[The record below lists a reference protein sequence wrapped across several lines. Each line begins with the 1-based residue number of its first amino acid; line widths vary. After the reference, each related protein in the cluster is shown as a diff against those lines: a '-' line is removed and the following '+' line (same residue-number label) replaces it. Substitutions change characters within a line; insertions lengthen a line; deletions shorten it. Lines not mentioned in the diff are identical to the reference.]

1 MSADREPTGMGS
13 GAGSAETVL
22 DLRQRLWQVLR
33 RAADESARAGIEEDK
48 QVGLLRLAES
58 AREPFLLVIAGE
70 VNSGKST
77 FVNAF
82 FREEVTLSDVLPTTE
97 SVLWFRHGEPSDE
110 PWQDDVIIRRRPTPF
125 LRDFHVVDTPGTNS
139 IVSGHDATTERFLPM
154 ADLVVLVLPITNP
167 WSASA
172 WGFLDRLRRQWR
184 KRVVIVLQQADL
196 LDAEAI
202 ATVCGHV
209 RGRLHALHGEVLPLF
224 PVSAKLALRAH
235 GAADLEAKRALWES
249 SGFSSVETYLRER
262 VGRYESR
269 LLKMRNTVEAGLSI
283 LRQIAA
289 SSGGEYPPAGPYDT
303 PPANPAEAEE
313 KLVQEI
319 DERID
324 GEERFALASVPT
336 AVEPLVQRWRELE
349 VMLPGRIEEKLGV
362 FATLGS
368 ILTGERTPRRVGQHL
383 RGSMG
388 EAGEQCRQNLAN
400 SLRERG
406 ERTWET
412 LRSHLAATY
421 EFPLRLDTADGRPD
435 FAEWAGAATV
445 DLPGRVAEAVADC
458 PLEFSLARRLS
469 TRAALLRGLLLLI
482 VALGAAGWWAWRSSL
497 PMPSVI
503 AAAVAM
509 LSAILVTVAA
519 AQQGVAGTVEQSG
532 RELETHRIPVADS
545 ARAAA
550 ELATREF
557 FRRLGRVFDPV
568 RRLHLGGGAGT
579 SAPLGAI
586 RRELESIGDT
596 IDHWTLLESRANSGL
611 SGPQGGLD

>member
-1 MSADREPTGMGS
+1 MGS
-13 GAGSAETVL
+13 GVGPAESVL

-33 RAADESARAGIEEDK
+33 RAADEGSRIGIEEEK
-48 QVGLLRLAES
+48 QIGLLRLAEA

-97 SVLWFRHGEPSDE
+97 SVLWFRHGEAADE
-110 PWQDDVIIRRRPTPF
+110 AWQDDVIIRRRPTPF

-139 IVSGHDATTERFLPM
+139 IVIGHDATTERFLPM

-196 LDAEAI
+196 LEPEAI
-202 ATVCGHV
+202 AAVCGHV
-209 RGRLHALHGEVLPLF
+209 RGRLHSMHGEVLPLF

-235 GAADLEAKRALWES
+235 GCEATDETRGLWES
-249 SGFSSVETYLRER
+249 SGFSAVETYLRER

-283 LRQIAA
+283 LRQMAA
-289 SSGGEYPPAGPYDT
+289 HAPSPEDPNT
-303 PPANPAEAEE
+303 PSASLPEATDSED

-324 GEERFALASVPT
+324 AEERFALAAAPAS
-336 AVEPLVQRWRELE
+336 VEPLVQRWRELE
-349 VMLPGRIEEKLGV
+349 VLLPRQIEESLGI
-362 FATLGS
+362 FPTLGAV
-368 ILTGERTPRRVGQHL
+368 LTGERTPQSVGQRL

-388 EAGEQCRQNLAN
+388 EAGDQCQQSLTA

-406 ERTWET
+406 ERAWET
-412 LRSHLAATY
+412 LRSHLASAY
-421 EFPLRLDTADGRPD
+421 DFPLRLDTPDGRPN
-435 FAEWAGAATV
+435 FSEWAAAATV
-445 DLPGRVAEAVADC
+445 DVPGRLAEAVADC
-458 PLEFSLARRLS
+458 QIEFSLARRLS
-469 TRAALLRGLLLLI
+469 TRAALLRGLFLLI
-482 VALGAAGWWAWRSSL
+482 AALGAAGWWAWRASM
-497 PMPSVI
+497 PMPSVV

-509 LSAILVTVAA
+509 FSALLVSAGV
-519 AQQGVAGTVEQSG
+519 AQQGVATTIEESG
-532 RELETHRIPVADS
+532 RELESHRPRIAES
-545 ARAAA
+545 ASAAA

-568 RRLHLGGGAGT
+568 RRLNLVGPDGSG
-579 SAPLGAI
+579 APLGAV
-586 RRELESIGDT
+586 RRELESIGRT
-596 IDHWTLLESRANSGL
+596 IDEWTVHENHANSGL
-611 SGPQGGLD
+611 SGSPGGLD

>member
-1 MSADREPTGMGS
+1 MTHDRESTGTTASPGP
-13 GAGSAETVL
+13 AESVL

-33 RAADESARAGIEEDK
+33 RAADEGARVGVEEEK
-48 QVGLLRLAES
+48 QVGLLRLAEA

-97 SVLWFRHGEPSDE
+97 TVLWFRHGEPADE
-110 PWQDDVIIRRRPTPF
+110 PWQEDVIIRRRPTAF

-139 IVSGHDATTERFLPM
+139 IVIGHDATTERFLPM

-172 WGFLDRLRRQWR
+172 WGFLDRLRHQWR

-209 RGRLHALHGEVLPLF
+209 RGRLHATHGEILPLF

-235 GAADLEAKRALWES
+235 GAANPDEKRLLWEN
-249 SGFSSVETYLRER
+249 SGFSAVETYLRES

-283 LRQIAA
+283 IRQVSPGDSLAGDPNQMTAA
-289 SSGGEYPPAGPYDT
+289 MPPE
-303 PPANPAEAEE
+303 AEAEE

-324 GEERFALASVPT
+324 SEERFALA
-336 AVEPLVQRWRELE
+336 AMAAMVEPLVQRWRELE
-349 VMLPGRIEEKLGV
+349 ISLPGQIEERMGI
-362 FATLGS
+362 FATIATVLG
-368 ILTGERTPRRVGQHL
+368 GERTPRLVGQRL

-388 EAGEQCRQNLAN
+388 EAGEQCHGSLLAA
-400 SLRERG
+400 LRERG
-406 ERTWET
+406 ERAWES
-412 LRSHLAATY
+412 LRSHLANAY
-421 EFPLRLDTADGRPD
+421 DFPLRLDTPSGRPD
-435 FAEWAGAATV
+435 FAEWAAVATV
-445 DLPGRVAEAVADC
+445 DVPGRIAEAVADC
-458 PLEFSLARRLS
+458 PVEFSLARRLS
-469 TRAALLRGLLLLI
+469 TRAAILRGLLLL
-482 VALGAAGWWAWRSSL
+482 VAAFAAAGWWAWQASL

-503 AAAVAM
+503 AAAVAVFST
-509 LSAILVTVAA
+509 LLVAA
-519 AQQGVAGTVEQSG
+519 GAAHQGVAATVEDSG
-532 RELETHRIPVADS
+532 RELESHRNRVAES
-545 ARAAA
+545 ANLAA

-568 RRLHLGGGAGT
+568 RKLHLGDPEATG
-579 SAPLGAI
+579 APLGAI
-586 RRELESIGDT
+586 RRELESIGTT
-596 IDHWTLLESRANSGL
+596 IDEWTKLETRVN
-611 SGPQGGLD
+611 

>member
-13 GAGSAETVL
+13 GAGPAETVL

-33 RAADESARAGIEEDK
+33 RAADEAARSGIEEEK
-48 QVGLLRLAES
+48 QVGLLRLAEA

-110 PWQDDVIIRRRPTPF
+110 PWQDDVIIRRRPTAF

-235 GAADLEAKRALWES
+235 GTADPAEKRGLWES
-249 SGFSSVETYLRER
+249 SGFSAVETYLRER

-289 SSGGEYPPAGPYDT
+289 SAGSVVSASPQSGA
-303 PPANPAEAEE
+303 PANPSEAEE

-324 GEERFALASVPT
+324 GEERFALAAVPT

-349 VMLPGRIEEKLGV
+349 VMLPGQIEENLGI
-362 FATLGS
+362 FATLGAM
-368 ILTGERTPRRVGQHL
+368 LTGERTPRRVGHHL
-383 RGSMG
+383 RGSMA
-388 EAGEQCRQNLAN
+388 EAGEQCRHSLAQA
-400 SLRERG
+400 LRERG
-406 ERTWET
+406 ERAWET

-421 EFPLRLDTADGRPD
+421 EFPLRLDTPDGRPD
-435 FAEWAGAATV
+435 FAEWAAAATV
-445 DLPGRVAEAVADC
+445 DLPGRVAESVADC
-458 PLEFSLARRLS
+458 QVEFSLARRLS

-482 VALGAAGWWAWRSSL
+482 VALGAAGWWAWRSAL
-497 PMPSVI
+497 PMPSVL

-509 LSAILVTVAA
+509 LSAILVTAAA
-519 AQQGVAGTVEQSG
+519 AQQGVAATVEESG
-532 RELETHRIPVADS
+532 KELETHRACVAEA
-545 ARAAA
+545 ARSGA

-557 FRRLGRVFDPV
+557 FRRLGRIFDPV
-568 RRLHLGGGAGT
+568 RRLHLGGPGT
-579 SAPLGAI
+579 TTAPLGAI
-586 RRELESIGDT
+586 RRELESIGET
-596 IDHWTLLESRANSGL
+596 IDHWTHLESRANSGL
-611 SGPQGGLD
+611 SAPPDGLD

>member
-1 MSADREPTGMGS
+1 MTENREPIGTGFATGP
-13 GAGSAETVL
+13 AESVL

-33 RAADESARAGIEEDK
+33 RAAEEGERVGIEEEK
-48 QVGLLRLAES
+48 RAGLLRLAEA

-97 SVLWFRHGEPSDE
+97 TVLWFRHGEPADE
-110 PWQDDVIIRRRPTPF
+110 PWQDDVIIRRRPAPF

-139 IVSGHDATTERFLPM
+139 IVIGHDATTERFLPM

-209 RGRLHALHGEVLPLF
+209 RGRLHAMHGEVLPLF

-235 GAADLEAKRALWES
+235 GTANTEQKRALWES
-249 SGFSSVETYLRER
+249 SGFSAVETYLRER

-283 LRQIAA
+283 IRQISAPA
-289 SSGGEYPPAGPYDT
+289 VAGGESSRLEAGLTNRAD
-303 PPANPAEAEE
+303 AEE
-313 KLVQEI
+313 RLVQEI

-324 GEERFALASVPT
+324 SEERFALAAT
-336 AVEPLVQRWRELE
+336 AAVVEPLVQRWRELE
-349 VMLPGRIEEKLGV
+349 VLLPGQLEERLGI
-362 FATLGS
+362 FATIGAVLG
-368 ILTGERTPRRVGQHL
+368 GERAPRQIGRRL

-388 EAGEQCRQNLAN
+388 EAGEHCHASLLA

-406 ERTWET
+406 ERAWET
-412 LRSHLAATY
+412 LRSHLANAY
-421 EFPLRLDTADGRPD
+421 DFPLRLDTPDGRPD
-435 FAEWAGAATV
+435 FAEWAAVASV
-445 DLPGRVAEAVADC
+445 DVQGRIAEAVADC
-458 PLEFSLARRLS
+458 PIEFSLARRLS
-469 TRAALLRGLLLLI
+469 TRAAILRGLLLLTT
-482 VALGAAGWWAWRSSL
+482 AFGAAGWWAWSASL
-497 PMPSVI
+497 PITSVA
-503 AAAVAM
+503 AAAVAVF
-509 LSAILVTVAA
+509 SALLVAA
-519 AQQGVAGTVEQSG
+519 GVAQQGVAAIVEESG
-532 RELETHRIPVADS
+532 RELEIHRVRVAES
-545 ARAAA
+545 AAAAA
-550 ELATREF
+550 ELATRDF

-568 RRLHLGGGAGT
+568 RRLRLGGPETTA
-579 SAPLGAI
+579 APLGAI
-586 RRELESIGDT
+586 RRELESIGTT
-596 IDHWTLLESRANSGL
+596 IDQWTTLEGRVN
-611 SGPQGGLD
+611 